1 MIRFLADENL
11 NIAIVQAVRRRAP
24 EVDLV
29 RVQEIGLSQA
39 DDPAVLEWAAANGRI
54 VLTHDARDLPGFAYA
69 RVAAGLE
76 MPGVFEI
83 RQYHP
88 LGEIVADILLLAQAS
103 RDDEWANQ
111 VNYLPLR

>member
-29 RVQEIGLSQA
+29 RVQEIGLGQA

-54 VLTHDARDLPGFAYA
+54 VLTHDARDLPAFAYA
-69 RVAAGLE
+69 RVSQGLA

-83 RQYHP
+83 RQHHP
-88 LGEIVADILLLAQAS
+88 LGEIIDDILLLAQAS